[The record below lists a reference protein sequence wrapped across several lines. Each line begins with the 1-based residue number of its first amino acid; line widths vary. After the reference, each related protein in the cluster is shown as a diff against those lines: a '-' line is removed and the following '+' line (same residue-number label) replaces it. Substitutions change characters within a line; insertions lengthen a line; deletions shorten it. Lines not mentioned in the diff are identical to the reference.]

1 MTNAVDPVGTL
12 AVTVRQLL
20 LVDLVDGPVALRMH
34 GRPADGQWRW
44 PEFASEHQLDLLRA
58 YGSSAGPIICAGR
71 REARDNQPSSG
82 LPPAG
87 RARLAFSHAHADAG

>member
-71 REARDNQPSSG
+71 PGTTSQVQVRRPRT
-82 LPPAG
+82 AG
-87 RARLAFSHAHADAG
+87 RARLAFSHEHADAG